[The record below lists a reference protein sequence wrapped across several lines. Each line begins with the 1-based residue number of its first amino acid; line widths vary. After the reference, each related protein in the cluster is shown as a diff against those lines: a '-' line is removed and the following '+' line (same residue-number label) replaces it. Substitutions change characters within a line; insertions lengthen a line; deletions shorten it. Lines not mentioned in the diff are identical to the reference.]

1 MKTKFFYDTYR
12 GEDYYIY
19 TLENEHLTVGITDF
33 GAAIQFIK
41 VGGVDIAL
49 GFNSIEERVASGTFA
64 GGTIGRVGNRIK
76 AGDFTLNGR
85 KYHVTCNEGGNHL
98 HGSVEGFDKKLFDI
112 CGRTADSLTFDY
124 KSPDGEGGI
133 PVLCI

>member
-76 AGDFTLNGR
+76 AGDFTLTAGNIMSHVMREATIFTAVSRGLIKSCLTSAEGR
-85 KYHVTCNEGGNHL
+85 
-98 HGSVEGFDKKLFDI
+98 
-112 CGRTADSLTFDY
+112 RTA
-124 KSPDGEGGI
+124 
-133 PVLCI
+133 

>member
-41 VGGVDIAL
+41 SAVWILPSASIVLKNAL
-49 GFNSIEERVASGTFA
+49 QAE
-64 GGTIGRVGNRIK
+64 
-76 AGDFTLNGR
+76 
-85 KYHVTCNEGGNHL
+85 HL
-98 HGSVEGFDKKLFDI
+98 P
-112 CGRTADSLTFDY
+112 AAQ
-124 KSPDGEGGI
+124 
-133 PVLCI
+133 